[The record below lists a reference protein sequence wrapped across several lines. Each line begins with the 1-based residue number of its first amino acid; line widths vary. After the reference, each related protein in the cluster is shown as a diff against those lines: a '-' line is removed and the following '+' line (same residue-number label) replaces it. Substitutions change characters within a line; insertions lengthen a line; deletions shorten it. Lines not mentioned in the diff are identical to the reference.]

1 MITNIEETVKNKIRT
16 IKDFPKTGILFRD
29 ITTAIKD
36 KETLPLIVDY
46 LCEQF
51 KNVKID
57 YIAGIESRGFIFGMP
72 MAYKLG
78 CGFVPVRK
86 PNKLPAETISQE
98 YELEYGTDKIEIH
111 KDAFGKGDNVLI
123 HSPIYVRYNSVL
135 DNNGYKVITSEMKKD
150 EKNIYRIDFEDMET
164 KIKNFKIHVM
174 IFCSPHNPCGRV
186 WEKEELKKLS
196 DLCEKYQISIISD
209 EIWSDLILYNNKH
222 IPFYTISDYAKNNT
236 ITLYAPSKT
245 FNISGLVGAYH
256 IIYNTKLRERYLK
269 ESSLC
274 NYNEMNLLS
283 MYSLIGAYK
292 KEGYEWLEQLLKIL
306 EENIDYCVNYINEH
320 FKGVNVS
327 KPEGTYMLF
336 VDCSEWC
343 KLNKK
348 TIDDV
353 EKSAWRVGV
362 SIQDGRIFNGPC
374 HFRMNVALPL
384 SKVKEA
390 LKRLDKYVFNKA

>member
-1 MITNIEETVKNKIRT
+1 MNI
-16 IKDFPKTGILFRD
+16 F
-29 ITTAIKD
+29 
-36 KETLPLIVDY
+36 
-46 LCEQF
+46 C
-51 KNVKID
+51 
-57 YIAGIESRGFIFGMP
+57 S
-72 MAYKLG
+72 
-78 CGFVPVRK
+78 
-86 PNKLPAETISQE
+86 
-98 YELEYGTDKIEIH
+98 
-111 KDAFGKGDNVLI
+111 KGDNVLI
-123 HSPIYVRYNSVL
+123 HSPIYVRYNSIL

-164 KIKNFKIHVM
+164 KIKNFKIHVT